1 MVRPNLCYIFMNGN
15 NPYAGPSNVTQA
27 GHRSESDLPDLSPD
41 QKRKLRRNVSKIA
54 ATTREYLPDEYIVDA
69 DVSHGAGGARATV
82 AVQPPVGRPVS
93 AGFTADFEANDESAL
108 VNEDDQTEVARGLA
122 ASAALQVKHAVSDNV
137 SPTAR

>member
-1 MVRPNLCYIFMNGN
+1 MNGN

-27 GHRSESDLPDLSPD
+27 GHRSESDLPDLSSD
-41 QKRKLRRNVSKIA
+41 QKRELRRSVSQIA

-69 DVSHGAGGARATV
+69 DVSHGASGPRATV

-93 AGFTADFEANDESAL
+93 AGFTAELDTSDEPAL
-108 VNEDDQTEVARGLA
+108 VTDDDQAEVARGLA